1 MGIPLEWYRQ
11 MRQTNPV
18 AYDPRFNGWNVFRYD
33 DALYVLTNPAIF
45 SSEPQ
50 QPWQPHL
57 PSLLSIDPPRHRHL
71 RNIVSQAFTPR
82 VVAQLEPRITEI
94 TNRLLDAVIPNGE
107 MDVIKDLAYPLPI
120 TIIAELLGVP
130 AEDRAMFRDWSSNL
144 VSVPSNPSDVK
155 RLQQAAE
162 GFNTYFTQKLEE
174 RRNYSRDDLMSRL
187 VVVEV
192 DGQYLSKEEL
202 LDFCRLLLIAGHETT
217 ANLIGN
223 AAAWFHEYPAVVEE
237 LRNNPSLMPSA
248 LEEILRCY
256 PSVIGAARA
265 TRASID
271 TILRGQHI
279 GQREIVHVLIG
290 SANYDEEQFPNPE
303 RFDIRREPNR
313 HLSFGYGIHF
323 CLGAPLARLEA
334 KIALNL
340 VLERLTDIQLI
351 SDQPVEPVESP
362 FIVGVKRFP
371 IRFKAAS

>member
-1 MGIPLEWYRQ
+1 
-11 MRQTNPV
+11 
-18 AYDPRFNGWNVFRYD
+18 
-33 DALYVLTNPAIF
+33 
-45 SSEPQ
+45 
-50 QPWQPHL
+50 
-57 PSLLSIDPPRHRHL
+57 
-71 RNIVSQAFTPR
+71 
-82 VVAQLEPRITEI
+82 
-94 TNRLLDAVIPNGE
+94 
-107 MDVIKDLAYPLPI
+107 
-120 TIIAELLGVP
+120 
-130 AEDRAMFRDWSSNL
+130 MFRDWSSNL

-162 GFNTYFTQKLEE
+162 GFNAYFTQKLEE
-174 RRNYSRDDLMSRL
+174 RHNYPRDDLMSRL
-187 VVVEV
+187 VVAEV
-192 DGQYLSKEEL
+192 NGQYLSKEEL

-223 AAAWFHEYPAVVEE
+223 AAVCFHEYPAVVEE

-351 SDQPVEPVESP
+351 SDQPVEPVQSP